1 MNLQQET
8 LAKITKDLLFDEP
21 FYGLLLVG
29 LNKLFDDKI
38 GTACVGISG
47 ISYNLKISP
56 TFWDT
61 LTFDQKKGLLKH
73 ELLHI
78 AFFHLTDYDHLVD
91 RKIANIAMDIEINQ
105 YINPT
110 WLPEGGMGLDTFPE
124 LELEPKK
131 GTKYYY
137 DKLKELSDEVKDCLS
152 KAIANGDT
160 EVTLPDGTKVTL
172 TNHDWEEIE
181 GLDEGTARVIKDQ
194 MGGIL
199 KQIAEQVEKTRGTIP
214 GEFKDIITRLNE
226 IQEEKFDWKGYI
238 RRFAGRSTKIY
249 TKKSRRKL
257 SKRYED
263 NPGLK
268 VKQKKHI
275 LIGID
280 TSGSV
285 KKSELEEFL
294 NEMYHIHKTGN
305 DITVVQCDTAIS
317 HVGKF
322 NPEEDYK
329 IHGRG
334 GTDFQPVIDY
344 YNEHLKDISCLIYF
358 TDGEAP
364 APHNVKGNILWV
376 LSSESKMNPEL
387 PGSQIKLDI

>member
-160 EVTLPDGTKVTL
+160 CYLQ
-172 TNHDWEEIE
+172 N
-181 GLDEGTARVIKDQ
+181 
-194 MGGIL
+194 
-199 KQIAEQVEKTRGTIP
+199 
-214 GEFKDIITRLNE
+214 
-226 IQEEKFDWKGYI
+226 
-238 RRFAGRSTKIY
+238 
-249 TKKSRRKL
+249 
-257 SKRYED
+257 
-263 NPGLK
+263 
-268 VKQKKHI
+268 
-275 LIGID
+275 
-280 TSGSV
+280 
-285 KKSELEEFL
+285 
-294 NEMYHIHKTGN
+294 
-305 DITVVQCDTAIS
+305 
-317 HVGKF
+317 
-322 NPEEDYK
+322 
-329 IHGRG
+329 
-334 GTDFQPVIDY
+334 
-344 YNEHLKDISCLIYF
+344 
-358 TDGEAP
+358 
-364 APHNVKGNILWV
+364 
-376 LSSESKMNPEL
+376 
-387 PGSQIKLDI
+387 